1 MNALKRT
8 FQHLARLLGPDRAL
22 WRPFVVAA
30 VIEGLFLLGLWI
42 APHPPFAPF
51 LAPPVAFIFGER
63 ALHYPWHPLLLY
75 HAMRFTHDA
84 ATLLIGAYLS
94 GIACAMVRQRY
105 EGRGLSVSEAR
116 RSGQVR
122 YVTVTLIWLV
132 SWAIAQSVVRGL
144 PFLIAQPTAQR
155 WVIIGVVVILQAI
168 FVYAIPIAVF
178 TRSSWWKSLWNG
190 LRETLLH
197 LPGTLVVILPPLALI
212 VAAST
217 LAPPMRVER
226 FSLRTIPEFSL
237 LFVAGRLMVW
247 TLADALMT
255 IGVANLWWAHR
266 LPSPHSPPASAAP
279 ARRGLGG
286 TIRWALPLACCL
298 AIAVLVPSRN
308 HSYVAERLLWR
319 VQQMARGLPAAEQA
333 SEEQLAL
340 VGGALEHVIQAAPGT
355 AGAAQAQMAIAS
367 LHARRGAYALAR
379 EAYVK
384 AISTYDQF
392 PKVNLQARLMLAKI
406 YGVEQKWTEAAG
418 VYAGIAERYPWSPIG
433 LVSPLYAAQILERH
447 GDAEQASHAY
457 EQAVTQY
464 TDLARHAPTKE
475 LEARAQQYADEAK
488 RRAAGTTDQ
497 D

>member
-1 MNALKRT
+1 
-8 FQHLARLLGPDRAL
+8 
-22 WRPFVVAA
+22 
-30 VIEGLFLLGLWI
+30 
-42 APHPPFAPF
+42 
-51 LAPPVAFIFGER
+51 
-63 ALHYPWHPLLLY
+63 
-75 HAMRFTHDA
+75 
-84 ATLLIGAYLS
+84 
-94 GIACAMVRQRY
+94 
-105 EGRGLSVSEAR
+105 
-116 RSGQVR
+116 
-122 YVTVTLIWLV
+122 
-132 SWAIAQSVVRGL
+132 
-144 PFLIAQPTAQR
+144 
-155 WVIIGVVVILQAI
+155 
-168 FVYAIPIAVF
+168 
-178 TRSSWWKSLWNG
+178 
-190 LRETLLH
+190 
-197 LPGTLVVILPPLALI
+197 
-212 VAAST
+212 
-217 LAPPMRVER
+217 
-226 FSLRTIPEFSL
+226 
-237 LFVAGRLMVW
+237 
-247 TLADALMT
+247 
-255 IGVANLWWAHR
+255 
-266 LPSPHSPPASAAP
+266 
-279 ARRGLGG
+279 
-286 TIRWALPLACCL
+286 
-298 AIAVLVPSRN
+298 
-308 HSYVAERLLWR
+308 